1 MKGPHMIAR
10 FYMKSGDRLSVELS
24 SIEAN
29 VNLAGELSRLTWEAH
44 PEAVERPLYIR
55 LSDVSAVT
63 LEDVVPE
70 EEEE

>member
-10 FYMKSGDRLSVELS
+10 FYMKSGDRISAELS

-29 VNLAGELSRLTWEAH
+29 TNVAGELARLHWTVH
-44 PEAVERPLYIR
+44 PGAVERPLYLR
-55 LSDVSAVT
+55 LSDVSAIT